1 MSKPFAPPYTLT
13 SAILH
18 RVADICEALG
28 RLARELD
35 ANALKLRRI
44 NRIQTI
50 QGSLAI
56 EGNTLDVAQI
66 TAILDGKR
74 VIAPPLQIQEVRNA
88 IKGPPAA
95 NRRVG
100 SNRLWSSRT

>member
-13 SAILH
+13 SAFVH

-50 QGSLAI
+50 
-56 EGNTLDVAQI
+56 
-66 TAILDGKR
+66 
-74 VIAPPLQIQEVRNA
+74 
-88 IKGPPAA
+88 
-95 NRRVG
+95 
-100 SNRLWSSRT
+100 